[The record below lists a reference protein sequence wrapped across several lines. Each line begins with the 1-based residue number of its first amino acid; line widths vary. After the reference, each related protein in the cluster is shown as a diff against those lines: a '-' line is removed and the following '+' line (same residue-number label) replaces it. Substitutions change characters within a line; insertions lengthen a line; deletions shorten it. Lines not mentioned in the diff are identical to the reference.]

1 MELPQRAAHAIG
13 SPTSHQSSPGGRRSW
28 SRDCGRSVCRSSCV
42 RTWGNPS
49 LNSSNDSWQPEAP
62 NDNVT
67 EPQKIL
73 LISNRP
79 IMHIMTDNKPH
90 DTLGW
95 EFTYELSDEVDCSSD
110 ISDRQ
115 DIEFIT
121 GFRKKQKTITGI
133 KITVN
138 RKDGASAELLAN
150 QIALRLTWLLA
161 NQIAL
166 RLTWLL
172 AATSGTFST
181 YRPPSSREIVSSGR
195 HQVTRAI
202 SSAYQIRNNAVL
214 NMDDCAFQEIFARGT
229 DLADKVQF
237 MAKARQASK
246 TGDWES
252 VIKYL
257 VLAYKEKLPTPLDFM
272 RNPSTPH
279 R

>member
-1 MELPQRAAHAIG
+1 
-13 SPTSHQSSPGGRRSW
+13 
-28 SRDCGRSVCRSSCV
+28 
-42 RTWGNPS
+42 
-49 LNSSNDSWQPEAP
+49 
-62 NDNVT
+62 
-67 EPQKIL
+67 
-73 LISNRP
+73 
-79 IMHIMTDNKPH
+79 MHIMTDNKPH

-95 EFTYELSDEVDCSSD
+95 EFTYKLSDEVDCSSD

-121 GFRKKQKTITGI
+121 GLRKKQKTITGI

-161 NQIAL
+161 
-166 RLTWLL
+166 
-172 AATSGTFST
+172 ATSGTFST
-181 YRPPSSREIVSSGR
+181 YRSPSSCEIVSSGR
-195 HQVTRAI
+195 HQVTRTI
-202 SSAYQIRNNAVL
+202 SIAYQIRNNAVL

-257 VLAYKEKLPTPLDFM
+257 VLAYKEKLPTPLEKFTPLRNAISHNDGKLRPDTISGLENGFSHGYFKLTTGDQFDFEDAQNLRRLAAEAKNFLKDAHADL
-272 RNPSTPH
+272 RNELAS
-279 R
+279 RSI

>member
-1 MELPQRAAHAIG
+1 M
-13 SPTSHQSSPGGRRSW
+13 
-28 SRDCGRSVCRSSCV
+28 
-42 RTWGNPS
+42 
-49 LNSSNDSWQPEAP
+49 
-62 NDNVT
+62 
-67 EPQKIL
+67 
-73 LISNRP
+73 
-79 IMHIMTDNKPH
+79 
-90 DTLGW
+90 GW

-161 NQIAL
+161 
-166 RLTWLL
+166 
-172 AATSGTFST
+172 ATSGTFST
-181 YRPPSSREIVSSGR
+181 YRPHSSREIVSSGR
-195 HQVTRAI
+195 HQITRTI

-246 TGDWES
+246 TSDWES

-257 VLAYKEKLPTPLDFM
+257 VLAYKE
-272 RNPSTPH
+272 RASTPIGKIYLVAERH
-279 R
+279 IPQ

>member
-1 MELPQRAAHAIG
+1 
-13 SPTSHQSSPGGRRSW
+13 
-28 SRDCGRSVCRSSCV
+28 
-42 RTWGNPS
+42 
-49 LNSSNDSWQPEAP
+49 
-62 NDNVT
+62 
-67 EPQKIL
+67 
-73 LISNRP
+73 
-79 IMHIMTDNKPH
+79 MTDNKPH

-95 EFTYELSDEVDCSSD
+95 EFTYELSDEVNCSSD

-138 RKDGASAELLAN
+138 KKDGASAE
-150 QIALRLTWLLA
+150 LLA

-181 YRPPSSREIVSSGR
+181 YRPTGSREIVSSGR
-195 HQVTRAI
+195 HQVTRTL

-214 NMDDCAFQEIFARGT
+214 NMDNNTFQEIFARGT

-237 MAKARQASK
+237 IAKARQASK
-246 TGDWES
+246 IGDVES

-257 VLAYKEKLPTPLDFM
+257 FLAYKEQLPTSLEKFKFLRNAISHNDGKLRQPTIDGLENGFGQGYFKLTTNDQFDFEDAQNL
-272 RNPSTPH
+272 RHLAIEADNFLKYVHIHLGNELTGKSN
-279 R
+279 